1 MRTPDFVNWRTL
13 GRMNRLWASG
23 LALSISINCA
33 AQNNYPA
40 EAEEISVRLLDCRS
54 GTPYADK
61 FVTIGF
67 FHPENTPQTPD
78 LKAKTA
84 ADGTVVFHLP
94 TPSGLFRVF
103 PGTSND
109 LYPCSSMVF
118 HPIDLHRIVSEGIVS
133 QCSKKVQGCR
143 CKFGKAVGAIH
154 SRPGELVIL
163 ARPITLGE
171 RVRWSTWQP

>member
-1 MRTPDFVNWRTL
+1 
-13 GRMNRLWASG
+13 MNRVWALG
-23 LALSISINCA
+23 LALCISMSCA
-33 AQNNYPA
+33 AQNNDPA
-40 EAEEISVRLLDCRS
+40 ESEEITVRLLDCRS

-78 LKAKTA
+78 LKAKSA
-84 ADGTVVFHLP
+84 ADGKVVFHLP
-94 TPSGLFRVF
+94 EMTPPGLFRVF
-103 PGTSND
+103 PGTRND

-118 HPIDLHRIVSEGIVS
+118 YPIDLRRIISAGIVS

-143 CKFGKAVGAIH
+143 CKFGKAVAAIH

-171 RVRWSTWQP
+171 RVRWSIWQD